1 VDKINPNPTRW
12 HPRFKQLGSGE
23 EEGRKSGG
31 EDKSTIATGR
41 FSSDAQQFP
50 KPKELFAPVRKP
62 DEINH
67 VMAVFADK
75 IAAMKAEQAQ
85 LQEAA

>member
-1 VDKINPNPTRW
+1 
-12 HPRFKQLGSGE
+12 LGSGE